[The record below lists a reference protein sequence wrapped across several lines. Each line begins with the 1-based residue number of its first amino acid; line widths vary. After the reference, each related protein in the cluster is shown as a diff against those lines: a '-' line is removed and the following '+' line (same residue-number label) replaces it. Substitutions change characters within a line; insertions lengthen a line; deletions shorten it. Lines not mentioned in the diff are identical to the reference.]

1 MRTSRPGGRPSAT
14 GCGHEVEPI
23 RNVGSLLEVEMA
35 LKAKDTVALL
45 EDVPARHLERGQV
58 GTVLEKLGREL
69 FEVEFD
75 DDEGENFATLALKA
89 DQLLV
94 LHH

>member
-1 MRTSRPGGRPSAT
+1 
-14 GCGHEVEPI
+14 
-23 RNVGSLLEVEMA
+23 MA

>member
-1 MRTSRPGGRPSAT
+1 MF
-14 GCGHEVEPI
+14 

-35 LKAKDTVALL
+35 PKWKDRVVLL
-45 EDVPARHLERGQV
+45 EDVPARHLARGQV
-58 GTVLEKLGREL
+58 GMVVEKLGREL

-75 DDEGENFATLALKA
+75 DEEGRNFATLTLRA

-94 LHH
+94 LHHELVTTN